1 MLTAAGELLLQR
13 KQQLSIG
20 LEEALSELRAL
31 ARKSHSLIRIANQA
45 GFALGC
51 LSYAIAAFRQQ
62 QPAVHFHV
70 WLGTSPD
77 ICPHIKNGTADIAI
91 TYSEP
96 PPPHIAI
103 QLIA

>member
-1 MLTAAGELLLQR
+1 M
-13 KQQLSIG
+13 
-20 LEEALSELRAL
+20 
-31 ARKSHSLIRIANQA
+31 
-45 GFALGC
+45 GC